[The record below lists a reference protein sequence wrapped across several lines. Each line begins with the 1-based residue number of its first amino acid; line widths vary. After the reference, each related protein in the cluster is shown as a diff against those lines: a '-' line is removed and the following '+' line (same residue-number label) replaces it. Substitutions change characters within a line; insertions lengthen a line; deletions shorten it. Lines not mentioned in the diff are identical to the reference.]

1 MTHPGLYRW
10 RPVVAT
16 CNKPVWTRYRNPQ
29 AIPARADRETRVGI
43 DGLMASRLRTRQVR
57 VWVGWLLLPGL
68 ALRLLMP
75 PGFMP
80 GGSADGGHLIKMC
93 HGTGPVPMAVHTPA
107 DRSPPPSS
115 GQHHEA
121 PCIFA
126 AAGSAAPPTVAALAI
141 APPSAAD
148 FSPPGP
154 ERSAERRPI
163 HRAHPA
169 RGPPPILL
177 PA

>member
-1 MTHPGLYRW
+1 MLT
-10 RPVVAT
+10 T
-16 CNKPVWTRYRNPQ
+16 CNKPDWTEYRNRR
-29 AIPARADRETRVGI
+29 AIPARAARGTRVAI
-43 DGLMASRLRTRQVR
+43 EGLMASRLRTRQVR

-80 GGSADGGHLIKMC
+80 GNAADGGHLIKMC
-93 HGTGPVPMAVHTPA
+93 HGTGPVPMAVHHPA
-107 DRSPPPSS
+107 DQPAPAPSG

-126 AAGSAAPPTVAALAI
+126 AAGSAAPPTVATLAV
-141 APPSAAD
+141 APPLATD
-148 FSPPGP
+148 FSPPVP
-154 ERSAERRPI
+154 QRSAERRAI
-163 HRAHPA
+163 YRAHLA
-169 RGPPPILL
+169 RGPPANLL